1 MKMKSVFTFGLI
13 MTMALGAFA
22 DADNTLITFSTLGS
36 NRPDLYAD
44 GTIVKDGEWYALAWS
59 KNETFG
65 GVKSDGTPMVDGDRI
80 LLAAPLAKKGHCPW
94 VVFQVDSQ
102 LVKKELEGGNFFVIM
117 LDTRGVDAVPSK
129 RVEGQN
135 MPALLNGAIETAAKA
150 PAGGGSQQI
159 DGDVTGRKWA
169 ESAPAIDESILPTV
183 SDLHYVGKKVVGKVK
198 GLQPT
203 IRYNIYFGKDIK
215 SVNEIALDKPFMC
228 PADPEAEVEFVLDV
242 AGEGD
247 GYLQVRRQSIS
258 GK

>member
-1 MKMKSVFTFGLI
+1 MTQIRKMV
-13 MTMALGAFA
+13 ALGAA
-22 DADNTLITFSTLGS
+22 AVGLALCPSGYAQD
-36 NRPDLYAD
+36 DLD
-44 GTIVKDGEWYALAWS
+44 DLLKD
-59 KNETFG
+59 
-65 GVKSDGTPMVDGDRI
+65 
-80 LLAAPLAKKGHCPW
+80 
-94 VVFQVDSQ
+94 
-102 LVKKELEGGNFFVIM
+102 LESE
-117 LDTRGVDAVPSK
+117 A
-129 RVEGQN
+129 
-135 MPALLNGAIETAAKA
+135 ETAAKA